1 MEEKESN
8 GTEST
13 WEKVESWIGT
23 MMRMHENSTLAS
35 EIIQDLKKQSK
46 SKDLGMCLI
55 AISLSGIIA
64 GLIVANITHTKVFY
78 QNDFEWR
85 KTVQEINDG
94 WIDYLNQYD
103 FISQDGEGIN
113 NINTGEQGDLN
124 NGSKSKDSEESE
136 QSQGSGSKEEEKEEV
151 K

>member
-64 GLIVANITHTKVFY
+64 GLIAANITHTKVFY
-78 QNDFEWR
+78 QNDSEWR

>member
-55 AISLSGIIA
+55 TISLGGIIA
-64 GLIVANITHTKVFY
+64 GLIAANITHTKVFY
-78 QNDFEWR
+78 QNDSEWR

-136 QSQGSGSKEEEKEEV
+136 QSQGSGGKEEEKEEV